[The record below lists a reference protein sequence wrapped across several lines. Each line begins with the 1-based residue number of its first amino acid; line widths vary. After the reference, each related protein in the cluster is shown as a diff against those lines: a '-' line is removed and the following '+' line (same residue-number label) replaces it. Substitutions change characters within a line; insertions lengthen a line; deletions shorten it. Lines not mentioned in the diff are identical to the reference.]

1 MKKAFIAHWLL
12 LLLMAPFIT
21 YSQINEDSHAIQH
34 KYSQDSTYLKV
45 HFLYGSKPLKKYKDT
60 ERKWFGGVLGGH
72 VGIEGDS
79 GRILNFLRKGKFH
92 WFAKKDNKHSMFREH
107 ATSSFYSIFR
117 YDPDSVKKAIIY
129 IPVTPQQKQQFDSI
143 ATVYLKQTP
152 YDYAFFGMR
161 CGAAAYDI
169 LAQLGVLTR
178 YSYCKTYK
186 KIFYPKKLRK
196 RLLKKATKNNWTIIR
211 QVGSIKRKW
220 ERD

>member
-1 MKKAFIAHWLL
+1 MKKAFFAHLL
-12 LLLMAPFIT
+12 LILLIAPFLT
-21 YSQINEDSHAIQH
+21 
-34 KYSQDSTYLKV
+34 YSQDSTFLKV

-79 GRILNFLRKGKFH
+79 DRILNFLRKGKIH
-92 WFAKKDNKHSMFREH
+92 WFAKNNNKHSIYREH
-107 ATSSFYSIFR
+107 DVRRFYSIFR
-117 YDPDSVKKAIIY
+117 SNPDSVKKAIVY
-129 IPVTPQQKQQFDSI
+129 IPVTIQQKQQFDSI
-143 ATVYLKQTP
+143 ATVYLKQPP

-169 LAQLGVLTR
+169 LGQLKIFPR
-178 YSYCKTYK
+178 YSYYKTYK

-211 QVGSIKRKW
+211 QNGSIKRKW